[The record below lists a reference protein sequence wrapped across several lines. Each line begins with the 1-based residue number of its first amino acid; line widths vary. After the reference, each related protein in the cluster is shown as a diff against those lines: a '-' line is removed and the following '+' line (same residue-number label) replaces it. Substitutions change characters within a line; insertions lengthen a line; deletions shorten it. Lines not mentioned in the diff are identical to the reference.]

1 VRSSQSGTGLR
12 DFPLRLLH
20 EVAPQI
26 DSIDR
31 QRVVAGHAELAWPE
45 RLRGRRCIAWRREKR
60 RK

>member
-45 RLRGRRCIAWRREKR
+45 PAAWTALHRVAA
-60 RK
+60 